1 MQRNW
6 LQNTEI
12 GHNMGRQLAGHTR
25 FHFLNPNGLLLAD
38 DGLEFNMLC
47 NTVLESDIDHI
58 GLMEVNLDTMFGSV
72 NKLLTDVSQ
81 FFSCTVN

>member
-1 MQRNW
+1 MQCNW

-12 GHNMGRQLAGHTR
+12 GHNMDRKLAGHTR
-25 FHFLNPNGLLLAD
+25 FHFLNPNGLSLAD

-47 NTVLESDIDHI
+47 NTVLENDIDHM
-58 GLMEVNLDTMFGSV
+58 GLMEVNLDTMCGLV

-81 FFSCTVN
+81 KKSLKVN

>member
-12 GHNMGRQLAGHTR
+12 GHNMDRKSAGHTR

-38 DGLEFNMLC
+38 NGLEFNMLC
-47 NTVLESDIDHI
+47 NTVLENDINQLGRI
-58 GLMEVNLDTMFGSV
+58 TSLNILMFQV
-72 NKLLTDVSQ
+72 
-81 FFSCTVN
+81 